1 MGYTTQFT
9 GSIELSRKLTMAEA
23 KEILDLDND
32 ATGIDA
38 YFQWVPS
45 KDLGYIVW
53 DREEKFY
60 QYKEQLAWLCGWLH
74 KRDIVANG
82 RFYWQGED
90 TTDTGTLVVANNTMV
105 AYPDDKPSAK
115 SPQPLTLRD
124 LQEMALEQVTAK

>member
-23 KEILDLDND
+23 KEVLDLDSGI
-32 ATGIDA
+32 TGIDA
-38 YFQWVPS
+38 YCQWVPS
-45 KDLGYIVW
+45 KDLGSIVW
-53 DREEKFY
+53 DQQEKFY

-74 KRDIVANG
+74 KHKIVANG

-90 TTDTGTLVVANNTMV
+90 TTDTGTLVVGNNTMV